1 MRNILITGASGLIG
15 SSLINLFESTD
26 KLFIIETKKR
36 TSLRDNTIHIE
47 CDLSKEWDA
56 SILPPS
62 IDSIIHLAQYR
73 DYVDVENSSE
83 KIFNVNTAST
93 LKLLEYAKKAGAK
106 SFVYASS
113 GGIYARKNESISEGD
128 RVLVNEDLGFYL
140 GSKLCS
146 EVIIKNH
153 VSSFSKIILRYFFVY
168 GQRQNSNNLIYRMIN
183 RIKVGD
189 PVVLYGEQGILLNPT
204 FVEDA
209 ACATYKA
216 ISLGNSEVINI
227 TGPEVLSIKEICDT
241 LGKLLDKKP
250 NYQYVYGEKMNNCI
264 GSNERMVNF
273 LQKPGIKFSEGI
285 NKVIGDNEVL

>member
-62 IDSIIHLAQYR
+62 IESIIHLAQYR

-113 GGIYARKNESISEGD
+113 GGIYARKNESISEDD
-128 RVLVNEDLGFYL
+128 RVLVNKDLGFYL

-168 GQRQNSNNLIYRMIN
+168 GQRQNSNNLIYRLIN

-216 ISLGNSEVINI
+216 IGLDSSEVINI
-227 TGPEVLSIKEICDT
+227 TGPEILSIKEICDT
-241 LGKLLDKKP
+241 ISTIIGKKP
-250 NYQYVYGEKMNNCI
+250 NYQYVYDGGIKNCI
-264 GSNERMVNF
+264 GNNDKMKKLLHLPSISFGE
-273 LQKPGIKFSEGI
+273 GIKQMF
-285 NKVIGDNEVL
+285 